1 MSVRLRLTLLYTAI
15 LALTLVVFSVALYAI
30 VSRLTL
36 FSIQSELVD
45 DTNRVV
51 QGYPVGN
58 GREGPGGRDNNRR
71 PGFPPFR
78 ITGPDTFVQILNPD
92 GEINTHA
99 PGLDDLTLPINPGAL
114 TAAQAGRATVE
125 RVDVEGQPLLMYT
138 APVVAQG
145 RVTQIV
151 QVARSVALQEQALG
165 ILRRILLAGTTLAT
179 VVAFGV
185 GWLLAGAALRPID
198 RITQTAKAIGA
209 ERDFNR
215 RVEYTGP
222 NDELGRLATTFNTML
237 GELQAGYRQTEE
249 ALHAQRRFVAD
260 ASHELRTPLTSIR
273 GNLALLQREPPI
285 DPTDRHAVVS
295 DMVDETDRLTRLIQ
309 SLLTLARADA
319 GQTLRAEDVLVR
331 PVVEDVAR
339 QAQSLGPRHVI
350 TVDATPDIAVRADRD
365 MLKQVLLIL
374 VDNAVKFTPPGG
386 AVHIAVHDGGARV
399 HIAVADT
406 GVGIPPD
413 ILPHVF
419 TRFYRVDIARSGD
432 SAGLGLSIAQD
443 LVEAYHGHISVAS
456 EPGKGS
462 VFTVSLPA
470 ATTVPPPPLPPLS
483 L

>member
-45 DTNRVV
+45 DANRVV
-51 QGYPVGN
+51 QGFSAQS

-71 PGFPPFR
+71 PSFPPFR
-78 ITGPDTFVQILNPD
+78 IAGPDTFVQILNPD

-99 PGLDDLTLPINPGAL
+99 PGLGDLALPINPGAL
-114 TAAQAGRATVE
+114 TAAQAGRATAE

-138 APVVAQG
+138 APIVAQG

-185 GWLLAGAALRPID
+185 GWLLAGEALRPID

-215 RVEYTGP
+215 RVEYIGP

-237 GELQAGYRQTEE
+237 SELQAGYRQTEE

-285 DPTDRHAVVS
+285 EPTDRHAVIS

-331 PVVEDVAR
+331 PVIEDVAR
-339 QAQSLGPRHVI
+339 QAQSLGPRHSI
-350 TVDATPDIAVRADRD
+350 SIDAAPDVAVHADRD

-386 AVHIAVHDGGARV
+386 AVHIAVHAGGGLV

-406 GVGIPPD
+406 GVGIPPAA
-413 ILPHVF
+413 LPHVF
-419 TRFYRVDIARSGD
+419 TRFYRVDTARSGD

-443 LVEAYHGHISVAS
+443 LVEVYHGRISVAS

-462 VFTVSLPA
+462 VFTVSLPV
-470 ATTVPPPPLPPLS
+470 ATTPPSPTG
-483 L
+483 

>member
-45 DTNRVV
+45 DTNHLLQSYPA
-51 QGYPVGN
+51 QG
-58 GREGPGGRDNNRR
+58 GREGPGGRDNGRR
-71 PGFPPFR
+71 PGYPPSR
-78 ITGPDTFVQILNPD
+78 IAGPETFVQVLNPD
-92 GEINTHA
+92 GEINTRA
-99 PGLDDLTLPINPGAL
+99 PDLGDLTLPINPAAL
-114 TAAQAGRATVE
+114 TAAQAGRATAE

-138 APVVAQG
+138 APVIAQG

-165 ILRRILLAGTTLAT
+165 ILRRILLAGATLAT

-198 RITQTAKAIGA
+198 RITQTAQAIGA

-215 RVEYTGP
+215 RVEYIGP

-285 DPTDRHAVVS
+285 DPTDRRAAIS

-319 GQTLRAEDVLVR
+319 SQTLRAEDVSVR

-339 QAQSLGPRHVI
+339 QAQRLGPRHTI
-350 TVDATPDIAVRADRD
+350 SVDVAAEVAVRADRD

-386 AVHIAVHDGGARV
+386 VVHLAVRSDGGRV
-399 HIAVADT
+399 HISVADN
-406 GVGIPPD
+406 GVGIPAEA
-413 ILPHVF
+413 LPHVF
-419 TRFYRVDIARSGD
+419 TRFYRADTARSGD

-443 LVEAYHGHISVAS
+443 LVEAYHGVISVAS

-462 VFTVSLPA
+462 VFTVTLPA
-470 ATTVPPPPLPPLS
+470 APGR
-483 L
+483 